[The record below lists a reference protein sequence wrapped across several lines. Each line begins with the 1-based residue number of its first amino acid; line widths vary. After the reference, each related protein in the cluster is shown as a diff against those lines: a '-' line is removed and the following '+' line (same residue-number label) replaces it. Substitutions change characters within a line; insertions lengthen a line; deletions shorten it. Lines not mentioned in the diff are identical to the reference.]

1 MTEPAATPWLPPG
14 SRAAVCLS
22 VDDVHPAGTVPG
34 GEPDLARR
42 ALDVVAW
49 LQERHSRLAVT
60 FFTTPDWRSGSPV
73 PEPGL
78 AGRIPI
84 LRGFAYHA
92 RVLPRDTYRLSRHPA
107 FCATLRSWP
116 RSEVALHGLHHVRR
130 GPRPVAEFEGLG
142 PAACRALLARA
153 EALFDEAG
161 LPCVRGLCPPG
172 WLAPPALLRAMD
184 ANGMAF
190 VASARDLDSPVSPDG
205 VARGS
210 GLGGVPLFRPARIPG
225 TRLVHLPTNFQATS
239 SLDRARAIV
248 GAGGLLSIKAHLLQ
262 GLGRYRALDGLAAD
276 YAEHLHRV
284 LSTLEDE
291 HGEAIWWP
299 PMSALADRVRAREN
313 AEACA

>member
-1 MTEPAATPWLPPG
+1 MTELATPPWLPPG
-14 SRAAVCLS
+14 ARAAVCLS

-49 LQERHSRLAVT
+49 LQERHPRLAVT
-60 FFTTPDWRSGSPV
+60 FFTTPDWRSTSPA

-78 AGRIPI
+78 LRRTPI
-84 LRGFAYHA
+84 LRNFVYQA
-92 RVLPRDTYRLSRHPA
+92 RVLPADTCRLSRHPA

-116 RSEVALHGLHHVRR
+116 RSEIALHGLHHVRR

-142 PAACRALLARA
+142 PAACRALLVRA
-153 EALFDEAG
+153 MSLFDEAA

-172 WLAPPALLRAMD
+172 WSAPPALLRAMD
-184 ANGMAF
+184 ETGMAF
-190 VASARDLDSPVSPDG
+190 LASARDLESPVSPDG

-210 GLGGVPLFRPARIPG
+210 GLAGVPLFQPARIPG
-225 TRLVHLPTNFQATS
+225 TRLVHVPTNFQATS

-248 GAGGLLSIKAHLLQ
+248 EAGGVLSIKAHLLQ
-262 GLGRYRALDGLAAD
+262 GLGRYRALDGLTED
-276 YAEHLHRV
+276 YAAHNHRV

-291 HGEAIWWP
+291 HGDAIWWP
-299 PMSALADRVRAREN
+299 PLSAIADRVRAHAD